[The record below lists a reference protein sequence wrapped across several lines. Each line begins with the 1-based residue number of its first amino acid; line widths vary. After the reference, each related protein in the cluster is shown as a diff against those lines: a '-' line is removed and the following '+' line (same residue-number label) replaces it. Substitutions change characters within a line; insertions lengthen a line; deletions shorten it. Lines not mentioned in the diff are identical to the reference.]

1 MCIRCK
7 TCALSLQVDFINK
20 GQLHGSKGITMEN
33 SLKIGL
39 IKESFFILE
48 GSIEVGEGTHHYIL
62 YEVGEW

>member
-1 MCIRCK
+1 
-7 TCALSLQVDFINK
+7 
-20 GQLHGSKGITMEN
+20 MEN